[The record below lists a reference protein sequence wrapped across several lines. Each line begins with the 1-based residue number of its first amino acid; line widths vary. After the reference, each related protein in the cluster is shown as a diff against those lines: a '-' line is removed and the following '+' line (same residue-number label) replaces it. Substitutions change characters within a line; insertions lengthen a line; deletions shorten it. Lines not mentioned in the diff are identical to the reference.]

1 MSVSPIRSFTIENE
15 IYADEYLTDL
25 LKNPEDRSMD
35 VVCVRADEYCK
46 DERVKNYFINK
57 AKEMLRA

>member
-1 MSVSPIRSFTIENE
+1 MGVLPVQSYIIENE
-15 IYADEYLTDL
+15 IYADEYLTNL
-25 LKNPEDRSMD
+25 LKNPDYRSMD
-35 VVCVRADEYCK
+35 VVHARAAKRCK